1 MGQAILYLTSL
12 LALLALGAAV
22 AALVLGDRAFNTRLA
37 AQFNPKA
44 GAVQGARLAALS
56 MAPALLRTLVS
67 WGETAGRGSL
77 EDTKRASLRL
87 RLIQAGFY
95 SDGAVEVFFG
105 IRAAAAMTLAVLATF
120 IVLALGITGLLRVAG
135 VIMLGANIGLF
146 VPNILLSSRV
156 AKRSRAMYLGL
167 PDAIDLMVVSLEAGA
182 TMSAALQRVEAEFG
196 ELHPVLTEQFGIVLN
211 ELQAGASRAEAL
223 TRLAR
228 RSPSDEVRALTTM
241 IIQSEA
247 LGASLGDTLRVFSD
261 EMRKTRYLDAER
273 KAAELPVKIA
283 FPLVFC
289 IFPCLAGVIFIPI
302 ALRFMRTTF
311 G

>member
-1 MGQAILYLTSL
+1 
-12 LALLALGAAV
+12 
-22 AALVLGDRAFNTRLA
+22 
-37 AQFNPKA
+37 
-44 GAVQGARLAALS
+44 
-56 MAPALLRTLVS
+56 
-67 WGETAGRGSL
+67 
-77 EDTKRASLRL
+77 
-87 RLIQAGFY
+87 
-95 SDGAVEVFFG
+95 VEVFFG
-105 IRAAAAMTLAVLATF
+105 IRAAAA
-120 IVLALGITGLLRVAG
+120 LALGILAALIVLAVGITGALQVAG
-135 VIMLGANIGLF
+135 VIMLGANVGLF
-146 VPNILLSSRV
+146 VPNILLSGRV
-156 AKRSRAMYLGL
+156 AKRSKAMYLGL

-182 TMSAALQRVEAEFG
+182 TLSASLQRVEAEFG
-196 ELHPVLTEQFGIVLN
+196 ELHPVLTEQLAIVLN

-223 TRLAR
+223 TRLAQ
-228 RSPSDEVRALTTM
+228 RSPSDEVRSLTTM

-311 G
+311 A